1 MNKKY
6 VVRLTDEERRDL
18 ENIVRSGKSQAYR
31 IKHANILLA
40 VDADGP
46 NMRDEEASKAFRCH
60 TNTVCNIRQR
70 FVELGMEAALNRK
83 KQDHPSRPPILDGEK
98 EARLI
103 AIACG
108 QPPEGRSRW
117 TLDLLADKLV
127 ELKVVESICGQTV
140 RRALKKTNC
149 ILTERN
155 VGRFHRSAT
164 RNS

>member
-6 VVRLTDEERRDL
+6 VVRLTSEERREL
-18 ENIVRSGKSQAYR
+18 ESMVRSGKRQAYR

-46 NMRDEEASKAFRCH
+46 KMSDSEASKAFRSH
-60 TNTVCNIRQR
+60 TNTVCNLRQR
-70 FVELGMEAALNRK
+70 FVEQGLDAALSRK
-83 KQDHPSRPPILDGEK
+83 EQERASRTQIFDGEK

-117 TLDLLADKLV
+117 TLDLLADRLV
-127 ELKVVESICGQTV
+127 ELNVVESVSGQTV
-140 RRALKKTNC
+140 RRTLKKTNFS
-149 ILTERN
+149 LTGRN
-155 VGRFHRSAT
+155 VG
-164 RNS
+164 

>member
-6 VVRLTDEERRDL
+6 VVRLTSAERGEL
-18 ENIVRSGKSQAYR
+18 ESIVTSGKTQAYR

-46 NMRDEEASKAFRCH
+46 NMSDEEASKAFRCH
-60 TNTVCNIRQR
+60 TNTVCNMRQR
-70 FVELGMEAALNRK
+70 FVEQGLDAALSRK
-83 KQDHPSRPPILDGEK
+83 KQDYPSRAQVLDGEK

-117 TLDLLADKLV
+117 TLDLLADRLV
-127 ELKVVESICGQTV
+127 ELNIVKSVSGQTV
-140 RRALKKTNC
+140 RRTLKKTKC
-149 ILTERN
+149 SLTGRN
-155 VGRFHRSAT
+155 VG
-164 RNS
+164 